1 MSKYFVWSRF
11 SLYARAQLGASM
23 RGWSFAVVALTLM
36 CVVVAGFMLAA
47 GGGSAFRQDGL
58 TVVYYGGLLSSGYV
72 FAHVLLSEWQRPE
85 TLLTQLMRPA
95 STFEKWLWIMLSIM
109 VLFPVVFTVVYGVVF
124 GIAQQLAIQI
134 KLTLDPKTE
143 LANYVMFWPWAQGN
157 GMKGYAEAYLV
168 SIYATGA
175 GYLTTT
181 LIWLRRFAAMKSVL
195 LTVAIFLSTMTLLSM
210 IGNPNLELLSWSS
223 VREHREYHGFVS
235 WLIYALNAVFWLGV
249 PALLWVASY
258 VAVRDKELA

>member
-1 MSKYFVWSRF
+1 MSNVLAWSRF
-11 SLYARAQLGASM
+11 GLYARAQLGASV
-23 RGWSFAVVALTLM
+23 RGWVFATVALTLM
-36 CVVVAGFMLAA
+36 CVIVAGFMLTA
-47 GGGSAFRQDGL
+47 GGGSAFRQGGL
-58 TVVYYGGLLSSGYV
+58 AFVYYSGLLSSGYV

-95 STFEKWLWIMLSIM
+95 STFEKWLWIMLSMM

-134 KLTLDPKTE
+134 NLTLDPKTDLE
-143 LANYVMFWPWAQGN
+143 NYVMFWPWTQGN
-157 GMKGYAEAYLV
+157 GMKGYAEAYLA

-195 LTVAIFLSTMTLLSM
+195 LAVAIFLSTMTLLSM
-210 IGNPNLELLSWSS
+210 MGNPNLELLNWSS
-223 VREHREYHGFVS
+223 VRDHREYHGFAAWVV
-235 WLIYALNAVFWLGV
+235 YALNGVFWIGV
-249 PALLWVASY
+249 PVLSWIASY